1 MAGALTVWA
10 HQLVSGPH
18 LAVVDGETAT
28 TDGHVL
34 MGSLMHLLLE
44 GEGVVRHQAGGGSS
58 MIRARSDGPLGLV
71 EGSVFSL

>member
-18 LAVVDGETAT
+18 LAVADGEAAT

-44 GEGVVRHQAGGGSS
+44 GEGVVRHQAGVGSS